1 VILEDGLIDA
11 KLCEAFDDALEL
23 DERHSDTDEL
33 NDADTDAQI
42 VEIRVPDR
50 VADTLEETLNEKLPD
65 AVTEPIGV
73 AERLRVGLCELLVV
87 VEAESVE
94 IPAHLHVSAYRPQH
108 ASSTSAGHSA
118 LLELNVAY
126 ADGVIYGLE
135 DVLVECDPEL
145 VCDCEAHALI
155 LLACMLRV
163 TTEDAES
170 ELEAE
175 ELDTGAPL
183 LAALAVP
190 AFPSFTRTYTSEV
203 PSLLPPEK
211 YPGSAPSSHAR
222 HTSGV
227 VVPSPPPPPPEPGN
241 KTV

>member
-1 VILEDGLIDA
+1 VAVVLKDRQDVGVPLN
-11 KLCEAFDDALEL
+11 
-23 DERHSDTDEL
+23 EREPL
-33 NDADTDAQI
+33 
-42 VEIRVPDR
+42 VEMVMLLVEHD
-50 VADTLEETLNEKLPD
+50 ETL
-65 AVTEPIGV
+65 AVV
-73 AERLRVGLCELLVV
+73 D
-87 VEAESVE
+87 AESVE
-94 IPAHLHVSAYRPQH
+94 TPAHLHVSAYRPQH

-118 LLELNVAY
+118 LLVLNVAY

-170 ELEAE
+170 ELEAD